1 MTDPFAPP
9 SSMFSNVREFT
20 LSDAQGNSHTYQT
33 HLHAPASGGMEIMWT
48 LTALGAEPLGRLVH
62 GFASSGALMQGIAA
76 GMQSA
81 TNRAGD
87 TGGPFEALS
96 DMEIDI
102 DFASLGADL
111 RKVLMLLDSHDLA
124 RRIMSRTLR
133 DGKRLSDDAAFNEAY
148 VGNYWEYQRAVWK
161 VVMLNRFFPL
171 LGTSSTE

>member
-1 MTDPFAPP
+1 
-9 SSMFSNVREFT
+9 
-20 LSDAQGNSHTYQT
+20 
-33 HLHAPASGGMEIMWT
+33 
-48 LTALGAEPLGRLVH
+48 
-62 GFASSGALMQGIAA
+62 MQGIAA

-161 VVMLNRFFPL
+161 VVTLNRFFPL